1 MPTNILARLLV
12 TTRHVTPDDTQRH
25 QEQAAIA
32 PLNQCDRLAAT
43 PKMALQMR
51 QNKVDFQN
59 RELPTNIL
67 ALLLVTTR
75 RITPDDTQRHQEQ
88 TAIAPL
94 NQRDGL
100 DATTK
105 MAA

>member
-1 MPTNILARLLV
+1 VP
-12 TTRHVTPDDTQRH
+12 
-25 QEQAAIA
+25 EQ
-32 PLNQCDRLAAT
+32 CR
-43 PKMALQMR
+43 
-51 QNKVDFQN
+51 FQN

-75 RITPDDTQRHQEQ
+75 RVTPDETRRHQEQ

-94 NQRDGL
+94 NECYRL
-100 DATTK
+100 AATLK